1 MSDLM
6 SAIEDF
12 VGDPLVVA
20 VFLLILGAVSARL
33 LFKSNS
39 IGRALTRLVFFSLLT
54 LVLLRGDVVPY
65 EPLRPAGT
73 ALRGVVSAGLKIAW
87 WAWGAWLLVGFLRS
101 FLNFE
106 RRPREAKL
114 LQDIFAGVIYLAA
127 TFAIIAYVFD
137 LPIRGLLATSGA
149 IAIII
154 GLALQSSLGDVF
166 SGLVLSFSRP
176 YRPDDWVRID
186 GGTEGRVIEMN
197 WRDTHLLTA
206 QHDLAIMPNSI
217 IAKAKIVNLS
227 SPSSVHGVTVSV
239 QMSANALP
247 ATGIGVIQHAIMNSR
262 QVLTYPKPIILVKAI
277 NADVIGY
284 DVTFFIAD
292 LTTATGAQNEL
303 FDLIFRHLVAA
314 GIRLASSD
322 GTVPDGGQGALAAP
336 ESEAGRVLE
345 QATIFAAL
353 TREERAALAK
363 KLQRKLYEPGEIL
376 LERGVVLDSLFLIAS
391 GVLSVTHPEGTRWVE
406 ILRLGPGDHFGE
418 IALLTGEGAWGRIT
432 ALTPAVAYE
441 LPKKDL
447 APILEARPQVAHELS
462 RVLAQRQ
469 AAGRT
474 ISSVQPVTGE
484 PAANMSRWFTERL
497 QKLFNLAG
505 DAE

>member
-1 MSDLM
+1 MSDLIT
-6 SAIEDF
+6 AIEGF

-20 VFLLILGAVSARL
+20 VFLLIVGVLSARL
-33 LFKSNS
+33 LFKSS
-39 IGRALTRLVFFSLLT
+39 TIGRALTRLVFFSLLT

-65 EPLRPAGT
+65 EPLRPAST
-73 ALRGVVSAGLKIAW
+73 ALRGVVSGGLKVAW
-87 WAWGAWLLVGFLRS
+87 WAWGAWLLVGFVRS

-114 LQDIFAGVIYLAA
+114 LQDILAGVIYLAA
-127 TFAIIAYVFD
+127 AFAIIAYVFD

-166 SGLVLSFSRP
+166 SGLVLTFSRP
-176 YRPDDWVRID
+176 YRPDDYVKID

-197 WRDTHLLTA
+197 WRATHLLTT

-227 SPSSVHGVTVSV
+227 SPSTVWVTVSLE
-239 QMSANALP
+239 MSANTLP
-247 ATGIGVIQHAIMNSR
+247 ATEISVIEHAILNSR
-262 QVLTYPKPIILVKAI
+262 QILSYPKSIIRVKSI
-277 NADVIGY
+277 NADVMGY
-284 DVTFFIAD
+284 EVTFFIAD
-292 LTTATGAQNEL
+292 LASATDAQNEF

-314 GIRLASSD
+314 GIKLAASD
-322 GTVPDGGQGALAAP
+322 GTVPEAGQGALA
-336 ESEAGRVLE
+336 EAKTEAERVLE

-353 TREERAALAK
+353 TKEEQVALAE

-376 LERGVVLDSLFLIAS
+376 LDRGVVLDSLFLIAS
-391 GVLSVTHPEGTRWVE
+391 GVLSVTHLDGTRWVE

-418 IALLTGEGAWGRIT
+418 IALLTGEGAFGRIT

-447 APILEARPQVAHELS
+447 APILEARPQVAEFS
-462 RVLAQRQ
+462 RVLAERQ

-474 ISSVQPVTGE
+474 VASAEPGTSPGGQYEPLVHRAATEAIQPAVDPE
-484 PAANMSRWFTERL
+484 
-497 QKLFNLAG
+497 
-505 DAE
+505 